1 MQSLF
6 VVFFVAFLTS
16 YNKQDK
22 KYLTVLLIRD
32 NLLSYQIFL
41 IFLSF
46 VRFAQSAV
54 SAGIS
59 NFFAWRNKFYLRGGL
74 FMATKLKEYFP
85 MIREREEVLVEIA
98 KSTMLQTKF
107 DGWEAEQQEEFLNIC
122 TGVKGLKLLYD
133 GFFKEVM
140 NPEYVPERFNDFLS
154 SLLGQRVRVVKVLPG
169 DSTRIADESS
179 LLIMDIVVELEDGS
193 IANVEMQKIGY
204 LFPGQRC
211 ACYSADLLLRQY
223 KRVRGEKKKKFS
235 YRDIKSVY
243 TIVLFER
250 SPVEF
255 HEYPDIYYHFFE
267 QKSDTGLKI
276 EFLQKYLFVPLDIFQ
291 ESKQNRDIK
300 DKRDAWLTLFSSDEP
315 EIIIGL
321 IEAYPE
327 FREIYEEGYEICLN
341 VERVMEMFSKELY
354 ELDRNTVQ
362 YMIDEMQDTIDAQ
375 KDELEKRQAAMNV
388 QKSKLDKQNQT
399 IGELRKALGGTVSIL
414 RSLNIP
420 EQEIVTRI
428 CEQYQIDEAQVKKY
442 L

>member
-1 MQSLF
+1 
-6 VVFFVAFLTS
+6 
-16 YNKQDK
+16 
-22 KYLTVLLIRD
+22 
-32 NLLSYQIFL
+32 
-41 IFLSF
+41 
-46 VRFAQSAV
+46 
-54 SAGIS
+54 
-59 NFFAWRNKFYLRGGL
+59 
-74 FMATKLKEYFP
+74 MATKLKEYFP

-154 SLLGQRVRVVKVLPG
+154 NLLGQRARVVKVLPG

>member
-1 MQSLF
+1 
-6 VVFFVAFLTS
+6 
-16 YNKQDK
+16 
-22 KYLTVLLIRD
+22 
-32 NLLSYQIFL
+32 
-41 IFLSF
+41 
-46 VRFAQSAV
+46 
-54 SAGIS
+54 
-59 NFFAWRNKFYLRGGL
+59 
-74 FMATKLKEYFP
+74 MATKLKEYFP
-85 MIREREEVLVEIA
+85 MIRKREEVLAEIA
-98 KSTMLQTKF
+98 KSAMLQTKF
-107 DGWEAEQQEEFLNIC
+107 DGWEVEQQEEFLNIC
-122 TGVKGLKLLYD
+122 TGVKGLNLLYD

-140 NPEYVPERFNDFLS
+140 NPEYVPERLDDFLS
-154 SLLGQRVRVVKVLPG
+154 QMLRQKVKVVKVLPN
-169 DSTRIADESS
+169 DSARIADESS

-243 TIVLFER
+243 TIVLFEK
-250 SPVEF
+250 SPIEF

-267 QKSDTGLKI
+267 QKSDTGLKM

-321 IEAYPE
+321 IEAYPG
-327 FREIYEEGYEICLN
+327 FREIYKEGYEICLN

-375 KDELEKRQAAMNV
+375 KDAIEELHRKNDEMY
-388 QKSKLDKQNQT
+388 NQSIVGT
-399 IGELRKALGGTVSIL
+399 INIL
-414 RSLNIP
+414 RGLNIP
-420 EQEIVTRI
+420 EQEIIMRI